1 MKFKRFSR
9 STKLPGTVTCKY
21 GGMVL
26 IVRNSSVH
34 LTCKFRCSDISN
46 CEVVTAWAAGCTWSE
61 AVEMSGSPPGDLA
74 RVLSRVLDAMR
85 QFGSL
90 PFAPMRRQDFEMQTR
105 VEHVS
110 RGLDQEIRR
119 LCREATR
126 AINRYPLKDPLSF
139 ATVEDDDLDDN
150 NDDDDE
156 IVSDMDSETNR
167 TNFVSSIFNETDE
180 AIAKSQ
186 L

>member
-1 MKFKRFSR
+1 MFAFTIR
-9 STKLPGTVTCKY
+9 
-21 GGMVL
+21 
-26 IVRNSSVH
+26 H
-34 LTCKFRCSDISN
+34 LSNNYFFCSDISN

-74 RVLSRVLDAMR
+74 RILSRVLDAMR
-85 QFGSL
+85 QFGGL
-90 PFAPMRRQDFEMQTR
+90 PFSPIRRHDFEKPTQT
-105 VEHVS
+105 EIVS

-139 ATVEDDDLDDN
+139 TAAEDDDLDDEES
-150 NDDDDE
+150 E
-156 IVSDMDSETNR
+156 IEEESYERLVVE
-167 TNFVSSIFNETDE
+167 NETDVASDMFDE
-180 AIAKSQ
+180 NS